1 MKDKYIKKERVS
13 ELTKKIIK
21 LSDHLYPQTDEDIR
35 KQIEDELKELK
46 DIDCMH
52 CKIEK
57 ICDGLLS
64 EDAICEKTY
73 LFNQLI
79 EARKTIA
86 AKKE

>member
-35 KQIEDELKELK
+35 KQIYISITDEYRKK
-46 DIDCMH
+46 
-52 CKIEK
+52 CKQESW
-57 ICDGLLS
+57 DGLCVNKS
-64 EDAICEKTY
+64 CEGCWEEY
-73 LFNQLI
+73 LINKLI